1 MKQTNGTKKL
11 LSQVWRLTRSY
22 WKSEEKKKAYALLL
36 AILVLTLAVV
46 AMLVLLNQWNN
57 AFYTALQNYQTEE
70 IFYQLKR
77 FTVLAFI
84 YIILAVYAYYLQQVL
99 VLN

>member
-11 LSQVWRLTRSY
+11 LSQVWHLTRSY

-46 AMLVLLNQWNN
+46 AMLVLLNQWNIQRSR
-57 AFYTALQNYQTEE
+57 TTRQMKSS
-70 IFYQLKR
+70 IS
-77 FTVLAFI
+77 
-84 YIILAVYAYYLQQVL
+84 
-99 VLN
+99 